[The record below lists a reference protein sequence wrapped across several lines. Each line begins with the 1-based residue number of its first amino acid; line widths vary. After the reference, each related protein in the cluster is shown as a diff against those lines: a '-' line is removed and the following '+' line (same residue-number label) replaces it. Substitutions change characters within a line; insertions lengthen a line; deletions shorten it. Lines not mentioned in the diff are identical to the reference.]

1 MFGIFSHARLTAR
14 PLAAARIAINHIPV
28 AAPVLSQV
36 AATLCKTTE
45 SLARELVEPTNQA
58 PSWTD
63 FEWRIARAVAGMQGV
78 SSLLRVGLRWKG
90 PDSWHRFLDEQQ
102 HQSILRYLE
111 IKRLLARIDS
121 LARREGTAIVA
132 LKGAALYA
140 RGIYAA
146 GERPMADI
154 DLLIRSEDVQ
164 AAARVLE
171 SCGYEAAVTSR
182 RHIAFHP
189 HLRKSARGHLG
200 EHIDNPVKIELH
212 TRLAEQLPIETVD
225 ITRFVLTQTT
235 QPGLN
240 PYPSAASLM
249 LHLLLHAAGNM
260 RARAL
265 RLIQLHD
272 IALLAPCLTSGD
284 WEEMFAMRPDGRSL
298 WWAFAPVQLIARYYP
313 ATISSVL
320 SVDQDTNCP
329 WLLRSRARCQR
340 LSDVSWSNI
349 RIAAF
354 PGLEWSRTPL
364 HALAFMKS
372 RIWPTREARIELG
385 EGASQIPGAAAVP
398 WYGISHGAR
407 ILRWVFTRPPRV
419 QTLLSV
425 RAALAQD

>member
-1 MFGIFSHARLTAR
+1 MFRIFSRAPFTAG
-14 PLAAARIAINHIPV
+14 PPAATQLAISRIPV
-28 AAPVLSQV
+28 PARVLSQM
-36 AATLCKTTE
+36 AAALRKTTE
-45 SLARELVEPTNQA
+45 SLARELVDPTDQA

-63 FEWRIARAVAGMQGV
+63 FEWRIARAAAGMQGV
-78 SSLLRVGLRWKG
+78 SSLLRARLRWKG

-111 IKRLLARIDS
+111 IKRLLAEIDS
-121 LARREGTAIVA
+121 LARRAGAAIVA
-132 LKGAALYA
+132 LKGAALYGN
-140 RGIYAA
+140 GIYAA

-154 DLLIRSEDVQ
+154 DLLIRDADVQ
-164 AAARVLE
+164 ATARLLE
-171 SCGYEAAVTSR
+171 SCGYEAASASR
-182 RHIAFHP
+182 RHMVFHP
-189 HLRKSARGHLG
+189 RIRKGLTGRSG
-200 EHIDNPVKIELH
+200 EHIDNPIKIELH
-212 TRLAEQLPIETVD
+212 TKLAEHLPIETVD
-225 ITRFVLTQTT
+225 ITWFVLRRSTH
-235 QPGLN
+235 PGLN

-272 IALLAPCLTSGD
+272 IALLAPRLQPDD
-284 WEEMFAMRPDGRSL
+284 WEELLAMRPDGRHL
-298 WWAFAPVQLIARYYP
+298 WWAFAPLCLMARYYP
-313 ATISSVL
+313 AAMPSGL
-320 SVDQDTNCP
+320 SIDRGTACP
-329 WLLRSRARCQR
+329 WLLRNRVRYQR

-364 HALAFMKS
+364 QALAFIKS
-372 RIWPTREARIELG
+372 RIWPTRKARTELS
-385 EGASQIPGAAAVP
+385 ESAAQIPGAAAVP

-407 ILRWVFTRPPRV
+407 ILRWVFTHPPRV